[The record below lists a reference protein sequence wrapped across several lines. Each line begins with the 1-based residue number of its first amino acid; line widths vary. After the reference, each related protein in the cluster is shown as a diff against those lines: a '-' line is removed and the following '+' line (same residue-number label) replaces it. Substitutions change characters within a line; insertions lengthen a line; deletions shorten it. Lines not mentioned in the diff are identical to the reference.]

1 MKPPFKVP
9 RVEVSDQLYLE
20 RDPAKRKP
28 IWEYQTSKEQNEI
41 RKNFLQKGPY
51 TWYTAKYPFDQ
62 KGRKFCS
69 SWFKLFPDWLE
80 YSPTTNAA
88 YCLPCILYAKPSGRQ
103 RENAFTIEGFRSLN
117 KVNGK
122 DCAFLKH
129 IGRDHNSTHKDAVKK
144 CNDLLRMEQHI
155 DTLIDNITPEII
167 ERNRLKLKVSIVAV
181 RWLAFQHCAFRGH
194 DESVGSLNRASF
206 SKDVEK
212 VVLENAPGNASYTSH
227 QIQQEILSI
236 YSGRIRDV
244 ILNEIGDQKEQMTV
258 VLRFVDK
265 NGYIQERLFY
275 LIHGAIE
282 ECLLAHKLNIENIR
296 GQGYDGASNMRGEWS
311 GLQALFLNECP
322 YAYYV
327 HCFAHRL
334 QLALIAAS
342 RDVISV
348 YQFFSKLTFIVN
360 IITSSAKRHDQLQTA
375 HLAVIERLLELEE
388 LETRKGKNQIG
399 TVKRAGDTR
408 WGSHFGS
415 LNSLLNMYNA
425 SCSVLQTVIK
435 EGKSAQRGEADK
447 AYDDMTSFEFVPVL
461 HIMIQILGITNDLCQ
476 ALQRKSQ
483 DILNAMHLVSNTKIL
498 IQKLRDDGWENLLQ
512 QVLLFCNNHDIEV
525 PNMEDHYIYGRGRF
539 RQPKDCVTNLHYFR
553 YDVFIAAINSQLH
566 ELDFRFNDEMIE
578 LLSLSSSL
586 DPKRNFKADDIYKL
600 VSKFYPADFT
610 EQEKLNLK
618 SQSDLFLLEIK
629 EHPQLDSLKSIS
641 DLCRWLGEIEK
652 GEIYYLIDRLVRLVL
667 TLPVS
672 TATAER
678 PFSAMKLIK
687 TALRNRMEDDYLTDS
702 LIVYVEKGIAKE
714 FDIDSI
720 IDEFASKKD
729 RRSLLMISKTN
740 K

>member
-1 MKPPFKVP
+1 MSKNNKIDDFFKKRSQEEVNNSNPCVTSTDATETENPNIEKSNDHESNLATENPNYEEPPFK
-9 RVEVSDQLYLE
+9 
-20 RDPAKRKP
+20 RDPGKRKP

-41 RKNFLQKGPY
+41 RKHFLQKGPY
-51 TWYTAKYPFDQ
+51 TWHTAKYPSDQ

-88 YCLPCILYAKPSGRQ
+88 YCLPCFLYAKPSGRQ
-103 RENAFTIEGFRSLN
+103 RENAFTIEGFRSWN
-117 KVNGK
+117 KVNEK

-129 IGRDHNSTHKDAVKK
+129 IGRDHNSAHKDAVKK

-181 RWLAFQHCAFRGH
+181 RWLTFQHCAFRGH
-194 DESVGSLNRASF
+194 DESVGSLNRGNYLEFIQAIVSF
-206 SKDVEK
+206 SEDVEK

-244 ILNEIGDQKEQMTV
+244 IRNEIGDQKYCIIVDETKDVSKREQMTV

-275 LIHGAIE
+275 LIHVEETNALYLNGAIE

-296 GQGYDGASNMRGEWS
+296 GQGYDGAS
-311 GLQALFLNECP
+311 
-322 YAYYV
+322 
-327 HCFAHRL
+327 
-334 QLALIAAS
+334 
-342 RDVISV
+342 
-348 YQFFSKLTFIVN
+348 
-360 IITSSAKRHDQLQTA
+360 
-375 HLAVIERLLELEE
+375 
-388 LETRKGKNQIG
+388 
-399 TVKRAGDTR
+399 
-408 WGSHFGS
+408 
-415 LNSLLNMYNA
+415 
-425 SCSVLQTVIK
+425 
-435 EGKSAQRGEADK
+435 AQRGEADK
-447 AYDDMTSFEFVPVL
+447 AYDDMTSFEFVLVL
-461 HIMIQILGITNDLCQ
+461 HIMIQILGITNDLCH
-476 ALQRKSQ
+476 ALHRKSQ
-483 DILNAMHLVSNTKIL
+483 DILNGMHLVSNTKIL

-525 PNMEDHYIYGRGRF
+525 TNMEDHNIYGRGKF
-539 RQPKDCVTNLHYFR
+539 RQPKNRVTNLHYFR
-553 YDVFIAAINSQLH
+553 YDVFIAAIYSQLH
-566 ELDFRFNDEMIE
+566 ELDFKFNDDMIE
-578 LLSLSSSL
+578 LLSLSSSP
-586 DPKRNFKADDIYKL
+586 DPKT
-600 VSKFYPADFT
+600 DFT

-618 SQSDLFLLEIK
+618 SQLDLFLLEIK

-641 DLCRWLGEIEK
+641 DLCRWLAETEK
-652 GEIYYLIDRLVRLVL
+652 GEIYYPIDRLR
-667 TLPVS
+667 
-672 TATAER
+672 A
-678 PFSAMKLIK
+678 FSAMKLIK
-687 TALRNRMEDDYLTDS
+687 TALRNRMEDDYLTYS

-729 RRSLLMISKTN
+729 RRSLLKISKTN

>member
-1 MKPPFKVP
+1 F
-9 RVEVSDQLYLE
+9 
-20 RDPAKRKP
+20 
-28 IWEYQTSKEQNEI
+28 
-41 RKNFLQKGPY
+41 
-51 TWYTAKYPFDQ
+51 
-62 KGRKFCS
+62 
-69 SWFKLFPDWLE
+69 
-80 YSPTTNAA
+80 
-88 YCLPCILYAKPSGRQ
+88 LYAKPSGRQ
-103 RENAFTIEGFRSLN
+103 RENAFTIEGFRSWN

-122 DCAFLKH
+122 DCVFLKH
-129 IGRDHNSTHKDAVKK
+129 IARDHNSAHKDAVKK

-181 RWLAFQHCAFRGH
+181 RWLTFQHCAFRRH
-194 DESVGSLNRASF
+194 DESVGSLNRGNFLEFIQTIASF

-244 ILNEIGDQKEQMTV
+244 IRNEIGDQKYCIIVDETKDVSKREQMTV
-258 VLRFVDK
+258 ILRFVDK
-265 NGYIQERLFY
+265 NGYIKERLFY
-275 LIHGAIE
+275 LIHVKETNAKYLKAGPRACLKGAIE

-311 GLQALFLNECP
+311 SLQALFLNECP

-360 IITSSAKRHDQLQTA
+360 IITSSAKRHNQLQA
-375 HLAVIERLLELEE
+375 VHLAEIEKLLELKEI
-388 LETRKGKNQIG
+388 ETGKGKNQIG

-408 WGSHFGS
+408 WGSHFRS

-425 SCSVLQTVIK
+425 SCSVLQTEVK
-435 EGKSAQRGEADK
+435 GAQRGEADK
-447 AYDDMTSFEFVPVL
+447 AYDDMTSFEFVLVF

-483 DILNAMHLVSNTKIL
+483 DILNVMHLVSNTKIL

-539 RQPKDCVTNLHYFR
+539 RQPKDRVTNLHYFR
-553 YDVFIAAINSQLH
+553 YDVFIAAIDSQLH
-566 ELDFRFNDEMIE
+566 ELDYRFNDEMIK

-586 DPKRNFKADDIYKL
+586 DPKRKFQNFKADDIYKL

-618 SQSDLFLLEIK
+618 SQLDLFLLEIK
-629 EHPQLDSLKSIS
+629 DHPQLDSLNSIS
-641 DLCRWLGEIEK
+641 DLVRWLAETEK
-652 GEIYYLIDRLVRLVL
+652 GEIYYLIDRLVRLV
-667 TLPVS
+667 
-672 TATAER
+672 
-678 PFSAMKLIK
+678 
-687 TALRNRMEDDYLTDS
+687 
-702 LIVYVEKGIAKE
+702 
-714 FDIDSI
+714 
-720 IDEFASKKD
+720 
-729 RRSLLMISKTN
+729 
-740 K
+740 

>member
-1 MKPPFKVP
+1 MSKNKKIDDFFKK
-9 RVEVSDQLYLE
+9 RSQEEVNNSN
-20 RDPAKRKP
+20 P
-28 IWEYQTSKEQNEI
+28 S
-41 RKNFLQKGPY
+41 
-51 TWYTAKYPFDQ
+51 KYPSDQ

-88 YCLPCILYAKPSGRQ
+88 YCLPCFLYAKPSGRQ
-103 RENAFTIEGFRSLN
+103 RENAFTIEGFRSWN

-129 IGRDHNSTHKDAVKK
+129 IGRDHNSAHKDA
-144 CNDLLRMEQHI
+144 
-155 DTLIDNITPEII
+155 
-167 ERNRLKLKVSIVAV
+167 
-181 RWLAFQHCAFRGH
+181 HCALRGH
-194 DESVGSLNRASF
+194 NESVGSLNRGNFLEFIEVIASF

-244 ILNEIGDQKEQMTV
+244 IRNEIGDQKEQMTV
-258 VLRFVDK
+258 
-265 NGYIQERLFY
+265 ERLFD
-275 LIHGAIE
+275 LIHVKETNALYLKGAIE
-282 ECLLAHKLNIENIR
+282 EC
-296 GQGYDGASNMRGEWS
+296 QGYDGASNMRREWP

-360 IITSSAKRHDQLQTA
+360 IITSSAKRHDHLQAA
-375 HLAVIERLLELEE
+375 HLAEIERLLELEE
-388 LETRKGKNQIG
+388 LETGKGKNQIG

-435 EGKSAQRGEADK
+435 EGKGAQRGEADK
-447 AYDDMTSFEFVPVL
+447 AYYDMTSFEFVLVL

-525 PNMEDHYIYGRGRF
+525 PNMEDHYIFGRGRF
-539 RQPKDCVTNLHYFR
+539 RQPKDRRKF
-553 YDVFIAAINSQLH
+553 Q
-566 ELDFRFNDEMIE
+566 
-578 LLSLSSSL
+578 
-586 DPKRNFKADDIYKL
+586 NFKADDIYKL
-600 VSKFYPADFT
+600 VSKFYPANFI

-618 SQSDLFLLEIK
+618 SQLDLFLLEIK

-641 DLCRWLGEIEK
+641 DLCRWLRETEK
-652 GEIYYLIDRLVRLVL
+652 GEKYYLIDRLVRLVL

-672 TATAER
+672 TATAEGA
-678 PFSAMKLIK
+678 FSTMKLIK

-702 LIVYVEKGIAKE
+702 LIVYVEKGIDKE

-729 RRSLLMISKTN
+729 RRSLLKISKTN

>member
-1 MKPPFKVP
+1 
-9 RVEVSDQLYLE
+9 
-20 RDPAKRKP
+20 
-28 IWEYQTSKEQNEI
+28 
-41 RKNFLQKGPY
+41 
-51 TWYTAKYPFDQ
+51 
-62 KGRKFCS
+62 
-69 SWFKLFPDWLE
+69 
-80 YSPTTNAA
+80 
-88 YCLPCILYAKPSGRQ
+88 
-103 RENAFTIEGFRSLN
+103 
-117 KVNGK
+117 
-122 DCAFLKH
+122 
-129 IGRDHNSTHKDAVKK
+129 
-144 CNDLLRMEQHI
+144 
-155 DTLIDNITPEII
+155 
-167 ERNRLKLKVSIVAV
+167 
-181 RWLAFQHCAFRGH
+181 
-194 DESVGSLNRASF
+194 
-206 SKDVEK
+206 
-212 VVLENAPGNASYTSH
+212 
-227 QIQQEILSI
+227 
-236 YSGRIRDV
+236 
-244 ILNEIGDQKEQMTV
+244 
-258 VLRFVDK
+258 
-265 NGYIQERLFY
+265 
-275 LIHGAIE
+275 
-282 ECLLAHKLNIENIR
+282 
-296 GQGYDGASNMRGEWS
+296 MRGEWS

-322 YAYYV
+322 YAYCA

-360 IITSSAKRHDQLQTA
+360 IITSSAKRHDQLQAA
-375 HLAVIERLLELEE
+375 HLAEIERLLELEE
-388 LETRKGKNQIG
+388 LETGKGKNQID

-435 EGKSAQRGEADK
+435 EGKGAQRGEADK
-447 AYDDMTSFEFVPVL
+447 AYDDMTSFEFVHVL

-483 DILNAMHLVSNTKIL
+483 DILNDMHLVSNTKIL

-512 QVLLFCNNHDIEV
+512 QVLLFCNNHDIE
-525 PNMEDHYIYGRGRF
+525 
-539 RQPKDCVTNLHYFR
+539 
-553 YDVFIAAINSQLH
+553 
-566 ELDFRFNDEMIE
+566 
-578 LLSLSSSL
+578 
-586 DPKRNFKADDIYKL
+586 
-600 VSKFYPADFT
+600 
-610 EQEKLNLK
+610 KLNLK
-618 SQSDLFLLEIK
+618 SQLNLFLLEIK

-641 DLCRWLGEIEK
+641 DLCRWLAETEK

-678 PFSAMKLIK
+678 AFSAMKLIK

-729 RRSLLMISKTN
+729 RRSLLKIWRTN

>member
-1 MKPPFKVP
+1 MSKNKKIDDFFKKRSREEVNNSNPCVTSTDATETENPNIEKSNDHESNLATKNPNYEEPPFKVP
-9 RVEVSDQLYLE
+9 Q
-20 RDPAKRKP
+20 RDPEKRKP

-51 TWYTAKYPFDQ
+51 TWHTAKYPSNQ

-80 YSPTTNAA
+80 YSPTTNVV
-88 YCLPCILYAKPSGRQ
+88 YCLPCFLYAKPSGCQ
-103 RENAFTIEGFRSLN
+103 RENAFTIEGFRSWN

-129 IGRDHNSTHKDAVKK
+129 IGRDHNSAHKDAVKK

-181 RWLAFQHCAFRGH
+181 RWLTFQHCAFRGH
-194 DESVGSLNRASF
+194 DESVGSLNRGNFLEFIQAIASF
-206 SKDVEK
+206 NKDVEK
-212 VVLENAPGNASYTSH
+212 VILENASYTSH

-244 ILNEIGDQKEQMTV
+244 IRNEIGDQKYCIIVDETKDVSKREQMTV

-265 NGYIQERLFY
+265 NGYIQERLFD
-275 LIHGAIE
+275 LIHVKETNALYLKGDTE

-296 GQGYDGASNMRGEWS
+296 GQGYVGASNMRGEWS

-334 QLALIAAS
+334 QLALIAVTPPAS

-360 IITSSAKRHDQLQTA
+360 IITSSAKRHDQLQAA
-375 HLAVIERLLELEE
+375 HLAEIERLLELEE
-388 LETRKGKNQIG
+388 LETGKGKNQIG

-435 EGKSAQRGEADK
+435 EGKGAQRGEADK
-447 AYDDMTSFEFVPVL
+447 AYDDMTSFEFVLVL
-461 HIMIQILGITNDLCQ
+461 HIIIQILGITNDLCQ
-476 ALQRKSQ
+476 ALQIKSQ

-498 IQKLRDDGWENLLQ
+498 IQKLRDDGWENLL
-512 QVLLFCNNHDIEV
+512 
-525 PNMEDHYIYGRGRF
+525 
-539 RQPKDCVTNLHYFR
+539 
-553 YDVFIAAINSQLH
+553 
-566 ELDFRFNDEMIE
+566 
-578 LLSLSSSL
+578 
-586 DPKRNFKADDIYKL
+586 
-600 VSKFYPADFT
+600 
-610 EQEKLNLK
+610 
-618 SQSDLFLLEIK
+618 
-629 EHPQLDSLKSIS
+629 
-641 DLCRWLGEIEK
+641 
-652 GEIYYLIDRLVRLVL
+652 
-667 TLPVS
+667 
-672 TATAER
+672 
-678 PFSAMKLIK
+678 
-687 TALRNRMEDDYLTDS
+687 
-702 LIVYVEKGIAKE
+702 
-714 FDIDSI
+714 
-720 IDEFASKKD
+720 
-729 RRSLLMISKTN
+729 
-740 K
+740 

>member
-1 MKPPFKVP
+1 MSKNKKIDDFFKKRSQEEVNKKSNDHESNLATENPNYEEPPFKVP

-20 RDPAKRKP
+20 RDPGKRKP

-41 RKNFLQKGPY
+41 RKNFLQK
-51 TWYTAKYPFDQ
+51 
-62 KGRKFCS
+62 
-69 SWFKLFPDWLE
+69 E

-88 YCLPCILYAKPSGRQ
+88 YCLPCFLYAKPSGRQ
-103 RENAFTIEGFRSLN
+103 RENAFTIEGFRSWN

-122 DCAFLKH
+122 DY
-129 IGRDHNSTHKDAVKK
+129 HNSAHKYAVKK
-144 CNDLLRMEQHI
+144 CNDLLRMEQYI

-181 RWLAFQHCAFRGH
+181 RWLTFQHCAFRGH
-194 DESVGSLNRASF
+194 DESVGSLNRGNFLEFIQAIASF

-212 VVLENAPGNASYTSH
+212 IVLENALGNASYTSH

-244 ILNEIGDQKEQMTV
+244 IRNEIGDQKYCII
-258 VLRFVDK
+258 VDETK
-265 NGYIQERLFY
+265 DKRLFD
-275 LIHGAIE
+275 LIHVKETNALYLKGAIE

-311 GLQALFLNECP
+311 DLQALI
-322 YAYYV
+322 
-327 HCFAHRL
+327 

-348 YQFFSKLTFIVN
+348 YQFFSKLKFNVN
-360 IITSSAKRHDQLQTA
+360 IIISSAKRRDQLQA
-375 HLAVIERLLELEE
+375 AYYLAEIERLLELEK
-388 LETRKGKNQIG
+388 LETGKRKNQIG
-399 TVKRAGDTR
+399 T
-408 WGSHFGS
+408 
-415 LNSLLNMYNA
+415 
-425 SCSVLQTVIK
+425 TVIK
-435 EGKSAQRGEADK
+435 EGKGEQRGEADK
-447 AYDDMTSFEFVPVL
+447 AYDNMISFEFVLVL
-461 HIMIQILGITNDLCQ
+461 HIMIHILGITNDLFQ

-483 DILNAMHLVSNTKIL
+483 DILNAMHLVSNTTIL
-498 IQKLRDDGWENLLQ
+498 IQKLRDDG
-512 QVLLFCNNHDIEV
+512 
-525 PNMEDHYIYGRGRF
+525 
-539 RQPKDCVTNLHYFR
+539 
-553 YDVFIAAINSQLH
+553 QL
-566 ELDFRFNDEMIE
+566 
-578 LLSLSSSL
+578 
-586 DPKRNFKADDIYKL
+586 
-600 VSKFYPADFT
+600 
-610 EQEKLNLK
+610 
-618 SQSDLFLLEIK
+618 DLFLLEIK

-641 DLCRWLGEIEK
+641 DLCQWLAETES

-672 TATAER
+672 TAIAER
-678 PFSAMKLIK
+678 AFSAMKLIK
-687 TALRNRMEDDYLTDS
+687 IALRNHMEDDYLTDS

-729 RRSLLMISKTN
+729 RRSLLKISKTN

>member
-1 MKPPFKVP
+1 
-9 RVEVSDQLYLE
+9 
-20 RDPAKRKP
+20 
-28 IWEYQTSKEQNEI
+28 
-41 RKNFLQKGPY
+41 
-51 TWYTAKYPFDQ
+51 
-62 KGRKFCS
+62 
-69 SWFKLFPDWLE
+69 
-80 YSPTTNAA
+80 
-88 YCLPCILYAKPSGRQ
+88 
-103 RENAFTIEGFRSLN
+103 
-117 KVNGK
+117 
-122 DCAFLKH
+122 
-129 IGRDHNSTHKDAVKK
+129 
-144 CNDLLRMEQHI
+144 
-155 DTLIDNITPEII
+155 
-167 ERNRLKLKVSIVAV
+167 
-181 RWLAFQHCAFRGH
+181 
-194 DESVGSLNRASF
+194 
-206 SKDVEK
+206 
-212 VVLENAPGNASYTSH
+212 
-227 QIQQEILSI
+227 
-236 YSGRIRDV
+236 
-244 ILNEIGDQKEQMTV
+244 MTV

-265 NGYIQERLFY
+265 NGYIQERLFDLIRVKETNALY
-275 LIHGAIE
+275 LKGAIE

-296 GQGYDGASNMRGEWS
+296 GQEYDGASNMCGEWS

-360 IITSSAKRHDQLQTA
+360 ILTSSAKRHDQLQAA
-375 HLAVIERLLELEE
+375 HLAEIERLLELEE
-388 LETRKGKNQIG
+388 LETGKGKNQIG
-399 TVKRAGDTR
+399 TVKRAG
-408 WGSHFGS
+408 
-415 LNSLLNMYNA
+415 A
-425 SCSVLQTVIK
+425 SRRYSM
-435 EGKSAQRGEADK
+435 G
-447 AYDDMTSFEFVPVL
+447 
-461 HIMIQILGITNDLCQ
+461 
-476 ALQRKSQ
+476 KSQ
-483 DILNAMHLVSNTKIL
+483 DILNAMHLVSNIKIL

-539 RQPKDCVTNLHYFR
+539 RQPKDRVTNLHYFR
-553 YDVFIAAINSQLH
+553 YDVIIAAIDSQLH

-586 DPKRNFKADDIYKL
+586 DPKRKFQNFKADDIYKL

-618 SQSDLFLLEIK
+618 SQLDLFLLEIK

-641 DLCRWLGEIEK
+641 DLCRWLAETKK
-652 GEIYYLIDRLVRLVL
+652 GDIYYLIDRLVRLVL

-678 PFSAMKLIK
+678 VFSAMKLIK

-714 FDIDSI
+714 FNIDSI

-729 RRSLLMISKTN
+729 RRSLLKISKTN

>member
-1 MKPPFKVP
+1 MSKNKKIDDFFKKRSQEEVNNSNPCVTSTDATETENPNIEESNDHESNLATENPNYEELPFKVS

-20 RDPAKRKP
+20 RYPGKRKP
-28 IWEYQTSKEQNEI
+28 IWEYQISKEQNEI

-51 TWYTAKYPFDQ
+51 TWHTAKYPSDQ

-88 YCLPCILYAKPSGRQ
+88 YCLPCFLYAKPSGRQ
-103 RENAFTIEGFRSLN
+103 RENAFTIEGFRSWN

-129 IGRDHNSTHKDAVKK
+129 IGRDHNSAHKDVVKK

-167 ERNRLKLKVSIVAV
+167 ERNRLKLKVSIIAV
-181 RWLAFQHCAFRGH
+181 RWLTFQHCAFRGH
-194 DESVGSLNRASF
+194 DESVGSLNRGNFLEFIQAIAFF

-244 ILNEIGDQKEQMTV
+244 IRNEIGDQKYCIIVDETKDVSKREQMTV

-265 NGYIQERLFY
+265 NGYIQERLFD
-275 LIHGAIE
+275 LIHIKETNALYLKGAIE
-282 ECLLAHKLNIENIR
+282 KCLLAHKLNIENIR
-296 GQGYDGASNMRGEWS
+296 GQGFDGASNMRGEWS

-360 IITSSAKRHDQLQTA
+360 IITSSAKRHDQLQAA
-375 HLAVIERLLELEE
+375 HLAEIERLLELEE
-388 LETRKGKNQIG
+388 LETGKGNNQIG

-435 EGKSAQRGEADK
+435 EGKGAQRGEANK
-447 AYDDMTSFEFVPVL
+447 AYDDMTSFEFVLVL

-498 IQKLRDDGWENLLQ
+498 IQKLRDDGWENLLH

-539 RQPKDCVTNLHYFR
+539 RQPKDRVTNLNYFR
-553 YDVFIAAINSQLH
+553 YDVFIAEINSQLH

-586 DPKRNFKADDIYKL
+586 DPKR
-600 VSKFYPADFT
+600 KF
-610 EQEKLNLK
+610 Q
-618 SQSDLFLLEIK
+618 
-629 EHPQLDSLKSIS
+629 
-641 DLCRWLGEIEK
+641 G
-652 GEIYYLIDRLVRLVL
+652 
-667 TLPVS
+667 
-672 TATAER
+672 
-678 PFSAMKLIK
+678 
-687 TALRNRMEDDYLTDS
+687 
-702 LIVYVEKGIAKE
+702 
-714 FDIDSI
+714 
-720 IDEFASKKD
+720 
-729 RRSLLMISKTN
+729 
-740 K
+740 